1 MAPPISSG
9 LDPVE
14 KRNAEILSFK
24 LPCPL
29 ENREK
34 MVGPLTCRNCAQKKT
49 CPEVQSLLGA
59 SKEYSLKFKGTLLE
73 SAMKRAGES
82 KKKVADFIL
91 DF

>member
-14 KRNAEILSFK
+14 KRNSEILSFR

-34 MVGPLTCRNCAQKKT
+34 TVGPLVCRNCSQKKT
-49 CPEVQSLLGA
+49 CPEVQGLLGA
-59 SKEYSLKFKGTLLE
+59 GKEYSLKFKGTLLE